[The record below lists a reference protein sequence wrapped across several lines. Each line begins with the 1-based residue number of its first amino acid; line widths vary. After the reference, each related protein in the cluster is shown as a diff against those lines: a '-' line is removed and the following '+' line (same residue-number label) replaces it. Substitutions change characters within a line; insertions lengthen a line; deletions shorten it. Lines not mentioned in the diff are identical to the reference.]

1 MENVVMLPFD
11 SRQTSL
17 IIKYLELF
25 SQFDTA
31 YVAHRRTIELK
42 SSDQSSN
49 KQPQAD
55 FQEITAQNISFVSP
69 LFTFFTPIIPV
80 SYDCNPREYLED
92 AMTSGLVLFSTDV
105 VTPPKASFIEH
116 LTLLPPLHPN
126 RLECYIALGM
136 THILFSLDA
145 NFHHIFDVIKIDNR
159 LPVKPLQDGIVVL
172 QEADGEPRRLLFSNA
187 IKGPLSLKI
196 ISEFQK

>member
-31 YVAHRRTIELK
+31 YVAHRRTIEPK